1 MASAESKVVKN
12 SEIISIMNSMIQEL
26 NKSVEELTEQSI
38 SEPPDFDDI
47 RNDIE
52 IRYNSYMEVANR
64 CRKVA
69 ELLLK
74 AYFLKD
80 SCRRLKVSFISDN
93 KISKALLTTYLKDLE
108 HSIEDC
114 DGIINALKA
123 DKEGADQLLKFYNS
137 MQYLFGSC
145 LDVKSQY

>member
-1 MASAESKVVKN
+1 M
-12 SEIISIMNSMIQEL
+12 
-26 NKSVEELTEQSI
+26 
-38 SEPPDFDDI
+38 
-47 RNDIE
+47 
-52 IRYNSYMEVANR
+52 
-64 CRKVA
+64 
-69 ELLLK
+69 LLK